1 MQHDLILG
9 HMDFVS
15 FPKWE
20 ADYSHYV
27 NLQEVFYDT
36 ANDTNVSSSGGL
48 HSLNYIL
55 DVLQEFNIPIG
66 MDPIQLIDSLVL
78 EFAFRAANSDNKINI
93 VIVKTFIGYL
103 IGYLQG
109 IGIIK
114 FCLTRKIF
122 FKQEIS
128 PDLTPKQLMVI
139 ANTLYTVY
147 TKE

>member
-1 MQHDLILG
+1 MQHNLILG

-36 ANDTNVSSSGGL
+36 ANDTGVKGSGGIQ
-48 HSLNYIL
+48 SLNYIL
-55 DVLQEFNIPIG
+55 DILQEFNIPIG
-66 MDPIQLIDSLVL
+66 MDPVHLFDSLVL
-78 EFAFRAANSDNKINI
+78 EFAFRTANTGNKIDV
-93 VIVKTFIGYL
+93 VIVKTFISYL

-109 IGIIK
+109 LGIIK
-114 FCLTRKIF
+114 FGITRKIF

-128 PDLTPKQLMVI
+128 PDLTPRQLMVI

>member
-36 ANDTNVSSSGGL
+36 VNDTNVDSSGGL

-78 EFAFRAANSDNKINI
+78 EFAFRAANSDNKIDI

-114 FCLTRKIF
+114 FGLTRKIF

-128 PDLTPKQLMVI
+128 PDLTPRQLMVI

>member
-1 MQHDLILG
+1 MQNDLILG

-36 ANDTNVSSSGGL
+36 ANSIDVNSIGGIQ
-48 HSLNYIL
+48 SLNYIL
-55 DVLQEFNIPIG
+55 DILQEFNIPIG
-66 MDPIQLIDSLVL
+66 MDPVQLIDSLVL
-78 EFAFRAANSDNKINI
+78 EFAFRTTNTGNKIDV
-93 VIVKTFIGYL
+93 VIVKTFISYL
-103 IGYLQG
+103 IGYLQSLN
-109 IGIIK
+109 IIK
-114 FCLTRKIF
+114 FGMTRKIF

-128 PDLTPKQLMVI
+128 PDLTPRQLMVI

>member
-1 MQHDLILG
+1 MQNDLILG

-36 ANDTNVSSSGGL
+36 ANDTGVNGSGGIQ
-48 HSLNYIL
+48 SLNYIL
-55 DVLQEFNIPIG
+55 DILQEFNIPIG
-66 MDPIQLIDSLVL
+66 MDPVQLIDSLVL
-78 EFAFRAANSDNKINI
+78 EFAFRTTNTGNKIDV

-109 IGIIK
+109 LGIIK
-114 FCLTRKIF
+114 FGMTRKIF

-128 PDLTPKQLMVI
+128 PDLTPNQLMII
-139 ANTLYTVY
+139 ANTLYTIY

>member
-1 MQHDLILG
+1 MQHNLILG

-36 ANDTNVSSSGGL
+36 ANDTGVKGSGGIQ
-48 HSLNYIL
+48 SLNYIL
-55 DVLQEFNIPIG
+55 DILQEFNIPIG
-66 MDPIQLIDSLVL
+66 MDPVQLIDSLVL
-78 EFAFRAANSDNKINI
+78 EFAFRTANTGNKIDV
-93 VIVKTFIGYL
+93 VIVKTFISYL

-109 IGIIK
+109 LGIIK
-114 FCLTRKIF
+114 FGITRKIF

-128 PDLTPKQLMVI
+128 PDLTPRQLMVI

>member
-9 HMDFVS
+9 HMDYVS

-36 ANDTNVSSSGGL
+36 ANNTSVNSNGGIQ
-48 HSLNYIL
+48 SLNYIL
-55 DVLQEFNIPIG
+55 DILQEFSIPIG
-66 MDPIQLIDSLVL
+66 IDPVQLIDSLVL
-78 EFAFRAANSDNKINI
+78 EFAFRTNNSGNKIDVI
-93 VIVKTFIGYL
+93 IVKTFISYL

-109 IGIIK
+109 LSIIK
-114 FCLTRKIF
+114 FGLTRKIF

>member
-1 MQHDLILG
+1 MQNDLILG

-27 NLQEVFYDT
+27 NLQEVFHDT
-36 ANDTNVSSSGGL
+36 ANSIDVNNIGGIQ
-48 HSLNYIL
+48 SLNYVL
-55 DVLQEFNIPIG
+55 DILQEFNIPIG
-66 MDPIQLIDSLVL
+66 MDPVQLIDSLVL
-78 EFAFRAANSDNKINI
+78 EFAFRTTNTGNKIDV
-93 VIVKTFIGYL
+93 VIVKTFISYL
-103 IGYLQG
+103 IGYLQSLS
-109 IGIIK
+109 IIK
-114 FCLTRKIF
+114 FGITRKIF

-128 PDLTPKQLMVI
+128 PDLTPRQLMVI

>member
-1 MQHDLILG
+1 MQNDLILG

-36 ANDTNVSSSGGL
+36 ANSIDVNNTGGIQ
-48 HSLNYIL
+48 SLNYIL
-55 DVLQEFNIPIG
+55 DILQEFSIPIG
-66 MDPIQLIDSLVL
+66 IDPVQLIDSLVL
-78 EFAFRAANSDNKINI
+78 EFAFRTTNTGNKIDV
-93 VIVKTFIGYL
+93 VIVKTFISYL
-103 IGYLQG
+103 IGYLQSLN
-109 IGIIK
+109 IIK
-114 FCLTRKIF
+114 FGITRKIF

-128 PDLTPKQLMVI
+128 PDLTPRQLMVI

>member
-9 HMDFVS
+9 HVDFVS

-36 ANDTNVSSSGGL
+36 ANDTNVSNSGGL

-55 DVLQEFNIPIG
+55 DILQEFNIPIG
-66 MDPIQLIDSLVL
+66 MDPVQLIDSLVL
-78 EFAFRAANSDNKINI
+78 EFAFRAANSDNKIDI

-114 FCLTRKIF
+114 FDLTRKIF

-128 PDLTPKQLMVI
+128 PDLTPRQLMVI

>member
-36 ANDTNVSSSGGL
+36 ANDTNVNSSGGL

-78 EFAFRAANSDNKINI
+78 EFAFRAANSDNKIDI

-103 IGYLQG
+103 IGYLQSL
-109 IGIIK
+109 GIIK
-114 FCLTRKIF
+114 FGLTRKIF

-128 PDLTPKQLMVI
+128 PDLTPRQLLVI

>member
-9 HMDFVS
+9 HMDYVS

-36 ANDTNVSSSGGL
+36 ANDTNVNSSGGIR
-48 HSLNYIL
+48 SLNYIL
-55 DVLQEFNIPIG
+55 DILQEFTIPIG
-66 MDPIQLIDSLVL
+66 IDPIQLIDSLVL
-78 EFAFRAANSDNKINI
+78 EFAFRTNNSGNKIDVI
-93 VIVKTFIGYL
+93 IVKTFISYL

-109 IGIIK
+109 LSIIK
-114 FCLTRKIF
+114 FGLTRKIF

>member
-1 MQHDLILG
+1 MQNDLILG

-27 NLQEVFYDT
+27 DLQEVFYDT
-36 ANDTNVSSSGGL
+36 ANSIDVNNIGGIQ
-48 HSLNYIL
+48 SLNYIL
-55 DVLQEFNIPIG
+55 DILQEFNIPIG
-66 MDPIQLIDSLVL
+66 MDPVQLIDSLVL
-78 EFAFRAANSDNKINI
+78 EFAFRTTNTGNKIDV
-93 VIVKTFIGYL
+93 VIVKTFISYL
-103 IGYLQG
+103 VGYLQSLN
-109 IGIIK
+109 IIK
-114 FCLTRKIF
+114 FGITRKIF

-128 PDLTPKQLMVI
+128 PDLTPRQLMII

>member
-1 MQHDLILG
+1 MQNDLILG

-36 ANDTNVSSSGGL
+36 ANSIDVNSIGGIQ
-48 HSLNYIL
+48 SLNYIL
-55 DVLQEFNIPIG
+55 DILQEFNIPIG
-66 MDPIQLIDSLVL
+66 MDPVQLIDSLVL
-78 EFAFRAANSDNKINI
+78 EFAFRTTNTGNKIDV
-93 VIVKTFIGYL
+93 VIVKTFISYL
-103 IGYLQG
+103 IGYLQSLS
-109 IGIIK
+109 IIK
-114 FCLTRKIF
+114 FGITRKIF

-128 PDLTPKQLMVI
+128 PDLTPRQLMVI

>member
-1 MQHDLILG
+1 MQNDLILG

-36 ANDTNVSSSGGL
+36 ANNIDVNNIGGIQ
-48 HSLNYIL
+48 SLNYIL
-55 DVLQEFNIPIG
+55 DILQEFNIPIG
-66 MDPIQLIDSLVL
+66 MDPVQLIDSLVL
-78 EFAFRAANSDNKINI
+78 EFAFRTANTGNKIDV

-114 FCLTRKIF
+114 FGLTRKIF

-128 PDLTPKQLMVI
+128 PDLTPRQLMVI

>member
-1 MQHDLILG
+1 MQNDLILG

-36 ANDTNVSSSGGL
+36 ANSIDVNNIGGIQ
-48 HSLNYIL
+48 SLNYIL
-55 DVLQEFNIPIG
+55 DILQEFNIPIG
-66 MDPIQLIDSLVL
+66 MDPVQLIDSLVL
-78 EFAFRAANSDNKINI
+78 EFAFRTTNTGNKIDV
-93 VIVKTFIGYL
+93 VIVKTFISYL
-103 IGYLQG
+103 IGYLQSLN
-109 IGIIK
+109 IIK
-114 FCLTRKIF
+114 FGITRKIF

-128 PDLTPKQLMVI
+128 PDLTPRQLMI
-139 ANTLYTVY
+139 MANTLYTVY

>member
-9 HMDFVS
+9 HVDFVS

-78 EFAFRAANSDNKINI
+78 EFAFRAANSDNKIDI
-93 VIVKTFIGYL
+93 IIVKTFIGYL
-103 IGYLQG
+103 IGYLQSL
-109 IGIIK
+109 GIIK
-114 FCLTRKIF
+114 FGLTRKIF

-128 PDLTPKQLMVI
+128 PDLTPRQLMVI

>member
-9 HMDFVS
+9 HMDYVS

-36 ANDTNVSSSGGL
+36 ANDTNINSSGGIR
-48 HSLNYIL
+48 SLNYIL
-55 DVLQEFNIPIG
+55 DILQEFSIPIG
-66 MDPIQLIDSLVL
+66 IDPIQLIDSLVL
-78 EFAFRAANSDNKINI
+78 EFAFRTNNSGNKIDV

-109 IGIIK
+109 LSIIK
-114 FCLTRKIF
+114 FGLTRKIF

>member
-1 MQHDLILG
+1 MQNDLILG

-36 ANDTNVSSSGGL
+36 ANSIDVNNIGGIQ
-48 HSLNYIL
+48 SLNYIL
-55 DVLQEFNIPIG
+55 DILQEFNIPIG
-66 MDPIQLIDSLVL
+66 MDPVQLIDSLVL
-78 EFAFRAANSDNKINI
+78 EFAFRTTNTGNKIDV
-93 VIVKTFIGYL
+93 VIVKTFISYL
-103 IGYLQG
+103 IGYLQSLN
-109 IGIIK
+109 IIK
-114 FCLTRKIF
+114 FGITRKIF

-128 PDLTPKQLMVI
+128 PDLTPRQLMII

>member
-1 MQHDLILG
+1 MQNDLILG

-36 ANDTNVSSSGGL
+36 ANDTGVNGSGGIQ
-48 HSLNYIL
+48 SLNYIL
-55 DVLQEFNIPIG
+55 DILQEFNIPIG
-66 MDPIQLIDSLVL
+66 MDPVQLIDSLVL
-78 EFAFRAANSDNKINI
+78 EFAFRTTNTGNKIDV

-109 IGIIK
+109 LGIIK
-114 FCLTRKIF
+114 FGMTRKIF

-128 PDLTPKQLMVI
+128 PDLTPNQLMVI
-139 ANTLYTVY
+139 ANTLYTIY

>member
-1 MQHDLILG
+1 V
-9 HMDFVS
+9 DFVS

-78 EFAFRAANSDNKINI
+78 EFAFRAANSDNKIDI
-93 VIVKTFIGYL
+93 IIVKTFIGYL
-103 IGYLQG
+103 IGYLQSL
-109 IGIIK
+109 GIIK
-114 FCLTRKIF
+114 FGLTRKIF

-128 PDLTPKQLMVI
+128 PDLTPRQLMVI

>member
-1 MQHDLILG
+1 MQNDLILG

-27 NLQEVFYDT
+27 NLQEEFYDT
-36 ANDTNVSSSGGL
+36 ANSIDVNNIGGIQ
-48 HSLNYIL
+48 SLNYIL
-55 DVLQEFNIPIG
+55 DILQEFNIPIG
-66 MDPIQLIDSLVL
+66 MDPVQLIDSLVL
-78 EFAFRAANSDNKINI
+78 EFAFRTTNTGNKIDV
-93 VIVKTFIGYL
+93 VIVKTFISYL
-103 IGYLQG
+103 VGYLQSLN
-109 IGIIK
+109 IIK
-114 FCLTRKIF
+114 FGITRKIF

-128 PDLTPKQLMVI
+128 PDLTPRQLMII

>member
-1 MQHDLILG
+1 MQNDLILG

-36 ANDTNVSSSGGL
+36 ANSIDVNNIGGIR
-48 HSLNYIL
+48 SLNYIL
-55 DVLQEFNIPIG
+55 DILQEFNIPIG
-66 MDPIQLIDSLVL
+66 MDPVQLIDSLVL
-78 EFAFRAANSDNKINI
+78 EFAFRTTNTGNKIDI
-93 VIVKTFIGYL
+93 VIVKTFISYL
-103 IGYLQG
+103 IGYLQSLE
-109 IGIIK
+109 IIK
-114 FCLTRKIF
+114 FGMTRKIF

-128 PDLTPKQLMVI
+128 PDLTPRQLMVI

>member
-78 EFAFRAANSDNKINI
+78 EFAFRAANSDNKIDI

-103 IGYLQG
+103 IGYLQSL
-109 IGIIK
+109 GIIK
-114 FCLTRKIF
+114 FGLTRKIF

-128 PDLTPKQLMVI
+128 PDLTPRQLMVI

>member
-1 MQHDLILG
+1 MQNDLILG

-36 ANDTNVSSSGGL
+36 ANDTNVNSSGGIQ
-48 HSLNYIL
+48 SLNYIL
-55 DVLQEFNIPIG
+55 DILQEFSIPIG
-66 MDPIQLIDSLVL
+66 IDPIQLIDSLVL
-78 EFAFRAANSDNKINI
+78 EFAFRTGNTGNKIDV

-103 IGYLQG
+103 IGYLEG
-109 IGIIK
+109 LKIIK
-114 FCLTRKIF
+114 FGITRKIF

-139 ANTLYTVY
+139 ANTLYTIY
-147 TKE
+147 TKK

>member
-1 MQHDLILG
+1 MQNDLILG

-36 ANDTNVSSSGGL
+36 ANCIDIESFGGIK
-48 HSLNYIL
+48 SLNYIL
-55 DVLQEFNIPIG
+55 DVLQEFSIPIG
-66 MDPIQLIDSLVL
+66 IDPIQLIDSLVL
-78 EFAFRAANSDNKINI
+78 EFAFRAANSDNKIDI
-93 VIVKTFIGYL
+93 VIVKNFIGYL
-103 IGYLQG
+103 IGYLEG
-109 IGIIK
+109 LKIIK
-114 FCLTRKIF
+114 FGLTRKIF

-128 PDLTPKQLMVI
+128 PDLTPKQLIVI
-139 ANTLYTVY
+139 ANTLYTIY

>member
-36 ANDTNVSSSGGL
+36 ANDTNVDSSDGL

-55 DVLQEFNIPIG
+55 DILQEFNIPIG
-66 MDPIQLIDSLVL
+66 IDPIQLIDSLVL
-78 EFAFRAANSDNKINI
+78 EFAFRATNSDNKIDI

-114 FCLTRKIF
+114 FGLTRKIF

>member
-9 HMDFVS
+9 HVDFVS

-78 EFAFRAANSDNKINI
+78 EFAFRAANSDNKIDI

-114 FCLTRKIF
+114 FGITRKIF

-128 PDLTPKQLMVI
+128 PDLTPRQLMVI

>member
-1 MQHDLILG
+1 MQNDLILG

-36 ANDTNVSSSGGL
+36 ANSIDVNSIGGIQ
-48 HSLNYIL
+48 SLNYIL
-55 DVLQEFNIPIG
+55 DILQEFNIPIG
-66 MDPIQLIDSLVL
+66 MDPVQLIDSLVL
-78 EFAFRAANSDNKINI
+78 EFAFRTTNTGNKIDV
-93 VIVKTFIGYL
+93 VIVKTFISYL
-103 IGYLQG
+103 IEYLQSLS
-109 IGIIK
+109 IIK
-114 FCLTRKIF
+114 FGITRKIF

-128 PDLTPKQLMVI
+128 PDLTPRQLMVI

>member
-36 ANDTNVSSSGGL
+36 ANDTNVNSSGGL

-78 EFAFRAANSDNKINI
+78 EFAFRAANSDNKIDI

-103 IGYLQG
+103 IGYLQSL
-109 IGIIK
+109 GIIK
-114 FCLTRKIF
+114 FGLTRKIF

-128 PDLTPKQLMVI
+128 PDLTPRQLMVI

>member
-9 HMDFVS
+9 HMDYVS

-36 ANDTNVSSSGGL
+36 ASDTNVNSSGGIQ
-48 HSLNYIL
+48 SLNYIL
-55 DVLQEFNIPIG
+55 DILQEFTIPIG

-78 EFAFRAANSDNKINI
+78 ESAFKTNNSGNKIDVI
-93 VIVKTFIGYL
+93 IVKTFISYL

-109 IGIIK
+109 LSIIK
-114 FCLTRKIF
+114 FGLTRKIF

>member
-36 ANDTNVSSSGGL
+36 ANDTNVNSSGGL

-66 MDPIQLIDSLVL
+66 MDPVQLIDSLVL
-78 EFAFRAANSDNKINI
+78 EFAFRAANSDNKIEI

-103 IGYLQG
+103 IGYLQSL
-109 IGIIK
+109 GIIK
-114 FCLTRKIF
+114 FGLTRKIF

-128 PDLTPKQLMVI
+128 PDLAPRQLMVI

>member
-36 ANDTNVSSSGGL
+36 ANDTNANSSGGL

-55 DVLQEFNIPIG
+55 DVLKEFNIPIG
-66 MDPIQLIDSLVL
+66 MDPVQLIDSLVL
-78 EFAFRAANSDNKINI
+78 EFAFRAANSDNKIDI

-109 IGIIK
+109 IGVIK
-114 FCLTRKIF
+114 FGLTRKIF

-128 PDLTPKQLMVI
+128 PDLTPRQLMVI

>member
-36 ANDTNVSSSGGL
+36 ANSIDVNSIGGIQ
-48 HSLNYIL
+48 SLNYIL
-55 DVLQEFNIPIG
+55 DILQEFNIPIG
-66 MDPIQLIDSLVL
+66 MDPVQLIDSLVL
-78 EFAFRAANSDNKINI
+78 EFAFRTTNTGNKIDVI
-93 VIVKTFIGYL
+93 IVKTFISYL
-103 IGYLQG
+103 IGYLQSLE
-109 IGIIK
+109 IIK
-114 FCLTRKIF
+114 FGITRKIF

-128 PDLTPKQLMVI
+128 PDLTPRQLMVI